1 MKIRVK
7 TNEIDFKVINR
18 ISGFR
23 LEDLG
28 FIYILYIYTFLVCL
42 SNCLCPINV
51 KTVKLIGT
59 KFCVGPHMTPG
70 KVYGW
75 SKLKISLQLL
85 QLSSN
90 FIKLKNSRNFFY
102 EINELLNNE
111 KMFTIEREDGR
122 EALWKPSF
130 LNSKYNSFT
139 GFWCIFAIKGTVNVI
154 ITDPS
159 SLEWH
164 VRFTPLPFNL
174 WLIKDDKN
182 ACLAAVL

>member
-75 SKLKISLQLL
+75 SKLKNKPPTPPTKFEFHKIKKIHEFFFMKLTNFWTMRKCSQLKGKMGGKRSESLV
-85 QLSSN
+85 S
-90 FIKLKNSRNFFY
+90 
-102 EINELLNNE
+102 
-111 KMFTIEREDGR
+111 
-122 EALWKPSF
+122 
-130 LNSKYNSFT
+130 
-139 GFWCIFAIKGTVNVI
+139 
-154 ITDPS
+154 
-159 SLEWH
+159 
-164 VRFTPLPFNL
+164 
-174 WLIKDDKN
+174 
-182 ACLAAVL
+182 